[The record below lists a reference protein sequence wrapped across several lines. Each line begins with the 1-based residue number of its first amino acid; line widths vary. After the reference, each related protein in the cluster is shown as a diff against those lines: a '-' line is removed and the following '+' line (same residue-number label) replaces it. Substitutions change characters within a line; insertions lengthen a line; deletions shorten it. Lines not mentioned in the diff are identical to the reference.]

1 MKEEFYYF
9 RNALLPGL
17 MLEVNKY
24 SNFGFKF
31 WQILYDNNEY
41 IAIMSRQ
48 VDAGTSTICGDG
60 YE

>member
-9 RNALLPGL
+9 RNALLPAL

-48 VDAGTSTICGDG
+48 VDAGTGAIYGDD